1 MRSGRGRLALEGG
14 RLTASALNAT
24 LGGAN
29 VKLDGSIADPANMTG
44 IDVNIALQGSEAA
57 ELSDFFGKAVA
68 PIGPYQG
75 QARLQG
81 SLDALRLTAIE
92 ATAGRP
98 GQRLRASG
106 QVDDLLHG
114 QGIALAVA
122 AEVNDSQAAG
132 RLFGADLPRLPALR
146 ATANVTGPQ
155 GGYVLDEL
163 KLALGRTSAQGRV
176 VVAPSE
182 PRPRVTVRLGGPLV
196 DLSELPRAPSKA
208 GASTPGVASPTMAV
222 DVDADLRFDRLVLP
236 DRRSLGPVS
245 GVGAADRRCPRRQT
259 TQPGAGRREHDRQRL
274 GWRGGEVRGT

>member
-57 ELSDFFGKAVA
+57 ELSAFFGKAVA

-208 GASTPGVASPTMAV
+208 SASTPGVASPTMAV
-222 DVDADLRFDRLVLP
+222 DVDADLRFDRLVRP
-236 DRRSLGPVS
+236 IGARS
-245 GVGAADRRCPRRQT
+245 AR
-259 TQPGAGRREHDRQRL
+259 
-274 GWRGGEVRGT
+274 